1 MDLDL
6 NLGLVFLTLSPSN
19 MMVVFLRFMN
29 LENWLIELVI
39 WILEMVFCLIPL
51 QRILESIIDAIW

>member
-6 NLGLVFLTLSPSN
+6 NLGLVFVTLSPSN

-29 LENWLIELVI
+29 LDNWLIELVI
-39 WILEMVFCLIPL
+39 WILEMVFCLVPL
-51 QRILESIIDAIW
+51 QRILESIIDAIL